1 MRRKTLL
8 KTAAAAALLAPVAT
22 MAQVDTSDWNCEYCP
37 FEDGYRAEYAA
48 GGSYVNEDAARFG
61 NGTGLDEKGGYADL
75 DGQGRSLSESGTE
88 VTWYA
93 EDLGLDSRVFE
104 LGFGK
109 PGKFGLELG
118 YSELPYRR
126 FGDTVSPFSVDGNVL
141 SLPDSWVASSSTS
154 TMPGLA
160 AALASSPIGTDR
172 TTFEFGADVRAM
184 KSFRFYADYRRQERE
199 GTGIM
204 TGPFFSQSSYLPRP
218 IDDYTDRFDA
228 GVAYAGESFTF
239 TLAYFGSYYRNEV
252 ESLMWDNPFTPFP
265 GADMG
270 QSALEPDNDFH
281 QVSFS
286 AAYFAQAWDTVIAF
300 SAASGQGEQNASLL
314 PYTINPTI
322 PAPLI
327 QLAGIDGKVDTTN
340 YGLTL
345 TTKPLPRLNLKA
357 SYRYD
362 ERDNGTPVSTWS
374 RVITDAVVSGDFEPN
389 IPYSF
394 ERSRLSLSGNFRL
407 LDSVVISGGYDRN
420 EIDRDFQEVASQTED
435 TGWGKLR
442 WRPTGNLEATFKGG
456 SSRREV
462 DDYDTD
468 VGLVFGQNPL
478 MRKYYLA
485 HRERDFAEVALS
497 ASLIDTPISIGMTYL
512 WAEDDYSKSQL
523 GMLEGSEDR
532 FTVDFSWAIGES
544 SSLYLTAGSEAL
556 ESLQRGSE
564 TFSGPDWE
572 AAHDDDFMH
581 YGGGFRIAGIG
592 EKVDLTF
599 DYTRSDGETEI
610 LVTGPVVSA
619 TPLPNLE
626 STMDSLRMA
635 LNFNVSQRLAIDVN
649 ARWER
654 FEAED
659 WGLEGVAPDTISS
672 VLTMGANPYDY
683 DVWVFGIGFR
693 YSVGADSEE

>member
-1 MRRKTLL
+1 MRRKTLFT
-8 KTAAAAALLAPVAT
+8 TAAAAALLAPVAT

-37 FEDGYRAEYAA
+37 FQDGYEATYEA
-48 GGSYVNEDAARFG
+48 GAGYVTEDAPRFG
-61 NGTGLDEKGGYADL
+61 NGTGLDEKGAEVELNGE
-75 DGQGRSLSESGTE
+75 GRLLNEAGTE

-93 EDLGLDSRVFE
+93 EDLALDSRVFE

-126 FGDTVSPFSVDGNVL
+126 FGDTVTPFSVDGNML
-141 SLPDSWVASSSTS
+141 SLPEGWVTS
-154 TMPGLA
+154 GNTSGMTGLA
-160 AALASSPIGTDR
+160 AALASSPIETDR
-172 TTFEFGADVRAM
+172 TTFEVGADIRAIRN
-184 KSFRFYADYRRQERE
+184 FRLYADYQRQERE

-228 GVAYAGESFTF
+228 GITYAGQAFTF
-239 TLAYFGSYYRNEV
+239 TLAYFGSYYRNDV
-252 ESLMWDNPFTPFP
+252 ESLIWDNPFTPFP

-270 QSALEPDNDFH
+270 QSAVEPDNDFH
-281 QVSFS
+281 QVSLS

-300 SAASGQGEQNASLL
+300 SAASGQGEQDAILL
-314 PYTINPTI
+314 PYTINPNFVF
-322 PAPLI
+322 PAI
-327 QLAGIDGKVDTTN
+327 VQSVDGKVDTTN
-340 YGLTL
+340 YALTL
-345 TTKPLPRLNLKA
+345 TTRPLDRLNVKM

-362 ERDNGTPVSTWS
+362 ERDNGTPVGTWS
-374 RVITDAVVSGDFEPN
+374 RVITDAIASGDIEPN

-394 ERSRLSLSGNFRL
+394 ERGRLSLSGTFRL
-407 LDSVVISGGYDRN
+407 LDTVTISGGYDRAD
-420 EIDRDFQEVASQTED
+420 IDRDFQEVASQTED

-462 DDYDTD
+462 NEYDTD
-468 VGLVFGQNPL
+468 VGLTFGQNPL
-478 MRKYYLA
+478 MRKYNLA

-512 WAEDDYSKSQL
+512 WAEDDYSRSEL

-532 FTVDFSWAIGES
+532 FTVDFSWAVGES

-592 EKVDLTF
+592 EKFDLTF

-610 LVTGPVVSA
+610 LVTGPAVSA
-619 TPLPNLE
+619 TPLPELE
-626 STMDSLRMA
+626 STMDSLRFA
-635 LNFNVSQRLAIDVN
+635 LSYNVSQRLAIDVN
-649 ARWER
+649 ALWER

-693 YSVGADSEE
+693 YSVGAGSEE

>member
-1 MRRKTLL
+1 MRN
-8 KTAAAAALLAPVAT
+8 AAATALLAPAAA

-37 FEDGYRAEYAA
+37 FQDGYEANYEAGAA
-48 GGSYVNEDAARFG
+48 YVTEDAFRFG
-61 NGTGLDEKGGYADL
+61 NGTGRDEKGTEAELG
-75 DGQGRSLSESGTE
+75 GEGRYLNDAGTE
-88 VTWYA
+88 MTWYA
-93 EDLGLDSRVFE
+93 EDLGIDSRVFE

-126 FGDTVSPFSVDGNVL
+126 FGDTETPFTADGNIL
-141 SLPDSWVASSSTS
+141 GLPAGWVTAGNTGGM
-154 TMPGLA
+154 TGLT
-160 AALASSPIGTDR
+160 AALVSSPIETNR
-172 TTFEFGADVRAM
+172 TTFDIGADVRAM
-184 KSFRFYADYRRQERE
+184 KNFRLYADYRRQERE

-228 GVAYAGESFTF
+228 GITYAGNSFTF
-239 TLAYFGSYYRNEV
+239 TLAYFGSYYRNDV
-252 ESLMWDNPFTPFP
+252 ESVMWDNPFTPFP
-265 GADMG
+265 GADVG

-300 SAASGQGEQNASLL
+300 SAASGQGEQNATLL
-314 PYTINPTI
+314 PYTINPNFVF
-322 PAPLI
+322 PAIVQPF
-327 QLAGIDGKVDTTN
+327 DGKVDTTN

-345 TTKPLPRLNLKA
+345 TTKPLPRLNLRA

-362 ERDNGTPVSTWS
+362 ERDNGTPISIWS
-374 RVITDAVVSGDFEPN
+374 RVITDALTSGDIEPN

-394 ERSRLSLSGNFRL
+394 ERSRLSLSGTYRL
-407 LDSVVISGGYDRN
+407 LDTVMISGGYDRAD
-420 EIDRDFQEVASQTED
+420 IDRDFQEVASQTED

-462 DDYDTD
+462 NEYATD

-478 MRKYYLA
+478 MRKYNLA

-512 WAEDDYSKSQL
+512 WAEDDYSKSEL

-532 FTVDFSWAIGES
+532 FTVDFNWAVGEN

-572 AAHDDDFMH
+572 AAHDDDFTH

-592 EKVDLTF
+592 EKVDFTF

-619 TPLPNLE
+619 TPLPELE
-626 STMDSLRMA
+626 STMDSLRLA
-635 LNFNVSQRLAIDVN
+635 LNYNVSQRLAIDVN

-693 YSVGADSEE
+693 YSIGPDSEE

>member
-1 MRRKTLL
+1 MRRDRLFT
-8 KTAAAAALLAPVAT
+8 TAALAALLAPAAAT
-22 MAQVDTSDWNCEYCP
+22 AQVDTSDWKCEYCP
-37 FEDGYRAEYAA
+37 FEDGYRADYAV
-48 GGSYVNEDAARFG
+48 GGSYVNDDAARFG
-61 NGTGLDEKGGYADL
+61 NGTGLDEKGAYADV
-75 DGQGRSLSESGTE
+75 DGQGRLLNDGGTE

-109 PGKFGLELG
+109 PGKFGLEFG

-126 FGDTVSPFSVDGNVL
+126 FGDTVTPFSIDGNML
-141 SLPDSWVASSSTS
+141 SLPGGWVAAGNTGSMT
-154 TMPGLA
+154 GLA
-160 AALASSPIGTDR
+160 AALASSPIETDR
-172 TTFEFGADVRAM
+172 STFEFGADVRAV
-184 KSFRFYADYRRQERE
+184 KNFRFYADYRRQERE

-228 GVAYAGESFTF
+228 GVAYTGDSFTF
-239 TLAYFGSYYRNEV
+239 TLAYYGSYYRNDV
-252 ESLMWDNPFTPFP
+252 ESLTWENPFSPFP

-286 AAYFAQAWDTVIAF
+286 AAYFAEAWDTVIAF
-300 SAASGQGEQNASLL
+300 SAASGEGEQNASPL

-327 QLAGIDGKVDTTN
+327 QLAGIDAKVDTTN
-340 YGLTL
+340 YALTL
-345 TTKPLPRLNLKA
+345 TTRPLDKLNLKLA
-357 SYRYD
+357 YRYD
-362 ERDNGTPVSTWS
+362 ERDNGTPVSLWE
-374 RVITDAVVSGDFEPN
+374 RVITDAVESGDIEPN

-394 ERSRLSLSGNFRL
+394 ERSRLNLSGSYRL
-407 LDSVVISGGYDRN
+407 LDSVTVSGGYDRSD
-420 EIDRDFQEVASQTED
+420 IDRDFQEVASQTED

-442 WRPTGNLEATFKGG
+442 WRPTANLEATFKGG
-456 SSRREV
+456 GSRREI
-462 DDYDTD
+462 DEYDTD

-478 MRKYYLA
+478 MRKYNLA
-485 HRERDFAEVALS
+485 HRQRDFAEVALS
-497 ASLIDTPISIGMTYL
+497 ASLIDSPISIGMTYL
-512 WAEDDYSKSQL
+512 WAEDDYSKSNL

-532 FTVDFSWAIGES
+532 LTFDFNWAIGEG

-564 TFSGPDWE
+564 TFNGPEWE
-572 AAHDDDFMH
+572 AAHDDDFTH
-581 YGGGFRIAGIG
+581 YGGGFRIADIG
-592 EKVDLTF
+592 DKFDLTF
-599 DYTRSDGETEI
+599 DYTRTDGETEI
-610 LVTGPVVSA
+610 LFTGPVVAA
-619 TPLPNLE
+619 TPLPELE
-626 STMDSLRMA
+626 STMDSLRLA
-635 LNFNVSQRLAIDVN
+635 LNYNVSQRLAIDVN

-659 WGLEGVAPDTISS
+659 WGLEGVAPDTIGS

-683 DVWVFGIGFR
+683 DVWVFGVGFR

>member
-1 MRRKTLL
+1 MRRQTLL
-8 KTAAAAALLAPVAT
+8 KSAVATALLAPAAA

-37 FEDGYRAEYAA
+37 FEDGYRADYSV
-48 GGSYVNEDAARFG
+48 GGSYVDEDAARFG
-61 NGTGLDEKGGYADL
+61 NGTGLDEKGAYADI
-75 DGQGRSLSESGTE
+75 DGQGRLLNESGTE

-109 PGKFGLELG
+109 PGKFGLEMG

-126 FGDTVSPFSVDGNVL
+126 FGDTFTPFSGSSDLL
-141 SLPDSWVASSSTS
+141 SLPDAWVTANTTGGMTGLPAALVAS
-154 TMPGLA
+154 
-160 AALASSPIGTDR
+160 PIETDR
-172 TTFEFGADVRAM
+172 TTLDFGADVRAV
-184 KSFRFYADYRRQERE
+184 KNFRFYADYRRQQRE

-204 TGPFFSQSSYLPRP
+204 SGSFFTQASYLPRP

-228 GVAYAGESFTF
+228 GIAWTGESFNVA
-239 TLAYFGSYYRNEV
+239 LAYYGSFYRNELD
-252 ESLMWDNPFTPFP
+252 SLTWDNPFTPFS

-270 QSALEPDNDFH
+270 QMALEPDNDFQ
-281 QVSFS
+281 QVSLSGAFRM
-286 AAYFAQAWDTVIAF
+286 QGWDTVLAF
-300 SAASGQGEQNASLL
+300 SLASGRGEQDGALL

-327 QLAGIDGKVDTTN
+327 LLAGVDGKVDTLN

-345 TTKPLPRLNLKA
+345 TTRPLDKLSIKL

-362 ERDNGTPVSTWS
+362 ERDNGTPVSAWE
-374 RVITDAVVSGDFEPN
+374 RVITDAVESGDIEPN

-394 ERSRLSLSGNFRL
+394 ERGKLQLSGSYRL
-407 LDSVVISGGYDRN
+407 LDSVTVSGGYDRSD
-420 EIDRDFQEVASQTED
+420 IDRDFQEVASQTED

-456 SSRREV
+456 ASNREV
-462 DDYDTD
+462 DQYDTD

-478 MRKYYLA
+478 MRKYNLA
-485 HRERDFAEVALS
+485 DRERDFAEVMLS
-497 ASLIDTPISIGMTYL
+497 ASLTDTPISIGMGYF
-512 WAEDDYSKSQL
+512 WAEDDYTDSEL
-523 GMLEGSEDR
+523 GMLEGGTDR
-532 FTVDFSWAIGES
+532 YTVDFNWAISET
-544 SSLYLTAGSEAL
+544 SSLYLTAGSESL
-556 ESLQRGSE
+556 DSLQRGSE
-564 TFSGPDWE
+564 TFSGPEWE
-572 AAHDDDFMH
+572 ASHDDDFTH

-592 EKVDLTF
+592 EKVDLTL

-610 LVTGPVVSA
+610 LFTGPVVA
-619 TPLPNLE
+619 TAPLPELE
-626 STMDSLRMA
+626 STMDSLRLA
-635 LNFNVSQRLAIDVN
+635 LSYNASDRLAIDVN

-693 YSVGADSEE
+693 YSVGSDKE